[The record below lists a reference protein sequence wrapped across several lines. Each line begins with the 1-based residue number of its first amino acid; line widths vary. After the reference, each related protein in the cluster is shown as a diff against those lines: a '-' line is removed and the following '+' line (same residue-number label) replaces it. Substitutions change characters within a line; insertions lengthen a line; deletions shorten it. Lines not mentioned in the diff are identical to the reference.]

1 MSRHVVTR
9 PPGASGWPGALPSA
23 AVHVVEGERCFPAPP
38 ERVFALLT
46 NPDVIAGALPAV
58 RSHRVLDEDHW
69 EAKVK
74 PPLPLTP
81 SLTIRFEVQERH
93 PSTHA
98 ALRAHGPGADVLS
111 RFDLEPDA
119 DGTRMRWRTELA
131 LSGLIARLAGHGIDV
146 VARHQAERTLDAVGR
161 AL

>member
-1 MSRHVVTR
+1 
-9 PPGASGWPGALPSA
+9 
-23 AVHVVEGERCFPAPP
+23 VHVIEGERRFPASP
-38 ERVFALLT
+38 ERVFELLT
-46 NPDVIAGALPAV
+46 DPDVIASALPAV
-58 RSHRVLDEDHW
+58 RSHRVVDEDHW

-111 RFDLEPDA
+111 RFDLEPVA

-131 LSGLIARLAGHGIDV
+131 LTGVIARIAGHGVDA
-146 VARHQAERTLDAVGR
+146 VARRQAERTLDAVGR